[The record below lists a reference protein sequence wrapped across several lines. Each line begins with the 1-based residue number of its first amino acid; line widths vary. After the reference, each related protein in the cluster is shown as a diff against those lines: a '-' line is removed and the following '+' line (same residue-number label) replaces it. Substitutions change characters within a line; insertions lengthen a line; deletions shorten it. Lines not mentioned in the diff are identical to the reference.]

1 MSAQRRDRSLGR
13 RALVRGALAGTAAGA
28 MHGCFARGRRETT
41 PFVTHTGDSRMTTP
55 QALTGQH
62 TIVPLPF
69 DPARID
75 GLSARLLTSH
85 HENNYGGA
93 VRNLNRTELELAR
106 SLEQPPF
113 IVAALREKEL
123 QFRNSKLLHEL
134 YFENI
139 SPDATRSSVV
149 DRALSDAYGALA
161 SWEQHLRQTALGL
174 AGGSGWAM
182 LVYELDTGALRT
194 VASTHHTQSL
204 ALAAPLLVLDM
215 YEHGYHL
222 DYGAAAARYV
232 DAFMARVD
240 WARVEARWT
249 HANAAYEALRGARR

>member
-1 MSAQRRDRSLGR
+1 
-13 RALVRGALAGTAAGA
+13 
-28 MHGCFARGRRETT
+28 
-41 PFVTHTGDSRMTTP
+41 MTTP

-69 DPARID
+69 DPARIH
-75 GLSARLLTSH
+75 GLSARLLSSH

-113 IVAALREKEL
+113 VVAALREKEL

-134 YFENI
+134 YFESI
-139 SPDATRSSVV
+139 SPDGTRSPTV
-149 DRALSDAYGALA
+149 DRALADAYGTLA
-161 SWEQHLRQTALGL
+161 CWEQHWRQTSLGL
-174 AGGSGWAM
+174 GGGSGWVILA
-182 LVYELDTGALRT
+182 YELDTGALRT
-194 VASTHHTQSL
+194 VASTNHTQTL
-204 ALAAPLLVLDM
+204 ALAAPLLVLDL
-215 YEHGYHL
+215 YEHSYHL
-222 DYGAAAARYV
+222 DYGAAAARYL

-249 HANAAYEALRGARR
+249 RANAARQALQGAQR

>member
-1 MSAQRRDRSLGR
+1 
-13 RALVRGALAGTAAGA
+13 
-28 MHGCFARGRRETT
+28 
-41 PFVTHTGDSRMTTP
+41 MTTP

-62 TIVPLPF
+62 STVALPF

-93 VRNLNRTELELAR
+93 VRNLNRVELELAR

-113 IVAALREKEL
+113 VVAALREKEL

-139 SPDATRSSVV
+139 SPDSTRSASI
-149 DRALSDAYGALA
+149 DRALSEAYGSLGV
-161 SWEQHLRQTALGL
+161 WEQHLRQTALGL
-174 AGGSGWAM
+174 AGGSGWAL
-182 LVYELDTGALRT
+182 LVYELDSGALRT
-194 VASTHHTQSL
+194 VASTNHTQAPAS
-204 ALAAPLLVLDM
+204 AVPLLVLDM
-215 YEHGYHL
+215 YEHSFHL

-232 DAFMARVD
+232 DAFVARVN
-240 WARVEARWT
+240 WERVEQRWT
-249 HANAAYEALRGARR
+249 RAIAAREALRGALR